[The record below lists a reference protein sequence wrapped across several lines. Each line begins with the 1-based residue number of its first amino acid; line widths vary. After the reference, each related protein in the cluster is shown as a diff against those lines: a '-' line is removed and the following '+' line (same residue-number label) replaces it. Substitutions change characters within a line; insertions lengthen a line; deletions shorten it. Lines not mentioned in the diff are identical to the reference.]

1 MARSIWNGVVSF
13 GMVSIPV
20 RLSPATSSK
29 DIAFNELHKTCHSRM
44 KRVRTC
50 PVCNK
55 EVPGDEVV
63 KGYEWAK
70 GQYVELTEQDFESLP
85 LPSKHTIE
93 VDRFVKLEEID
104 PVFYESAYVLEPEE
118 AAQKPWKLF
127 MYALTEKGLT
137 AIAKVTIRKKE
148 QLCALRPFKG
158 NLMLETL
165 HYADEIKV
173 DTQKELGEV
182 KLTEQEQKMADA
194 LVDLL
199 TGEFD
204 PKEYQDTY
212 REALMGIITQKLE
225 GKEIVAA
232 PEAPATQV
240 MDLMEALR
248 ASVEAAKKKR
258 EEEAAKLKAG

>member
-20 RLSPATSSK
+20 RLSPATTSK
-29 DIAFNELHKTCHSRM
+29 DITFNELHKTCHSRM
-44 KRVRTC
+44 KRVRSC

-55 EVPGDEVV
+55 EVPGDEVI

-70 GQYVELTEQDFESLP
+70 GQYIELSDEDFDKIP
-85 LPSKHTIE
+85 IPSKHTIE

-104 PVFYESAYVLEPEE
+104 PVFFDSAYVLEPEE
-118 AAQKPWKLF
+118 AATKPWKLF
-127 MYALTEKGLT
+127 MHALSTKGLT

-165 HYADEIKV
+165 FFADEVRV

-182 KLTEQEQKMADA
+182 TLTDQEQKMADA
-194 LVDLL
+194 LVELL

-204 PKEYQDTY
+204 AKEYQDTY
-212 REALMGIITQKLE
+212 REALMAIITQKLE
-225 GKEIVAA
+225 GREIVSA
-232 PEAPATQV
+232 PEAPPTQV

-258 EEEAAKLKAG
+258 EEDAAKLRVG

>member
-1 MARSIWNGVVSF
+1 MAKSIWNGMVSF

-29 DIAFNELHKTCHSRM
+29 DITFNELHSVCHSRM

-55 EVPGDEVV
+55 EVPANEVV

-70 GQYVELTEQDFESLP
+70 GQYIELGEEDFEKLP

-104 PVFYESAYVLEPEE
+104 PVFFDSAYILEPEE
-118 AAQKPWKLF
+118 AAMKPWKLF
-127 MYALTEKGLT
+127 MHALTEKGMT
-137 AIAKVTIRKKE
+137 AIAKITIRKKE

-165 HYADEIKV
+165 FFADEVRV

-182 KLTEQEQKMADA
+182 QLSDAEAKMADA
-194 LVDLL
+194 LVELL
-199 TGEFD
+199 TGQFD
-204 PKEYQDTY
+204 PKDYQDTY
-212 REALMGIITQKLE
+212 RESLMGIIQNKLE
-225 GKEIVAA
+225 GRETVTAPVAQ
-232 PEAPATQV
+232 ATQV
-240 MDLMEALR
+240 TDLMEALR
-248 ASVEAAKKKR
+248 ASVEAAKKRR
-258 EEEAAKLKAG
+258 EEEASRAKAS